1 MLTQTVICL
10 GLLITVDYFHAIDC
24 ISKDFM
30 LKAFEKFE
38 FGEDF
43 IRRVSVLMRDSKSCV
58 NYCGWFSNV
67 FAVDSG
73 IWHRCPF
80 SPPAFILSD
89 ELLAIKIRDCKGIKG
104 ITLLDVVNGT
114 NLAQVLKI
122 VSYADDITLFWG
134 NEYEM
139 SHALSIMKFVSCV
152 SGLEVNKQNSEDMWL
167 GLKKHCTDTF
177 YNFVWK
183 RNWRFLEFTFAMIC
197 VHPIYWTIG

>member
-10 GLLITVDYFHAIDC
+10 GLLITVGYFHAIDC

-67 FAVDSG
+67 FVVDSG

-80 SPPAFILSD
+80 SLPAFVLLV

-114 NLAQVLKI
+114 DLAQVLKI
-122 VSYADDITLFWG
+122 VLYADDITLFWG

>member
-1 MLTQTVICL
+1 M
-10 GLLITVDYFHAIDC
+10 
-24 ISKDFM
+24 
-30 LKAFEKFE
+30 
-38 FGEDF
+38 
-43 IRRVSVLMRDSKSCV
+43 
-58 NYCGWFSNV
+58 
-67 FAVDSG
+67 
-73 IWHRCPF
+73 
-80 SPPAFILSD
+80 
-89 ELLAIKIRDCKGIKG
+89 LAIKIRDCKGIKG

-177 YNFVWK
+177 YSFVWK
-183 RNWRFLEFTFAMIC
+183 RN
-197 VHPIYWTIG
+197 